1 MTPVLKPVLYADDDE
16 NDLFLMA
23 RAFNKI
29 GITHPLQ
36 TVSDGKAAV
45 AYLSGTPPYANR
57 EAYPLPCL
65 LLLDLSLPG
74 RHGLEVLTWLKN
86 DPSHATMPVVVM
98 TSSNQESDISRAY
111 SLGADGFIIKP
122 GDPDELLRIV
132 KSLQQYWLSDKRPPG
147 TFVEFAASRNIPR
160 PKVDS
165 QPRA

>member
-1 MTPVLKPVLYADDDE
+1 MTTGLKPVLYADDDE

-23 RAFNKI
+23 RAFNKT

-36 TVSDGKAAV
+36 TVSDGKAAM
-45 AYLSGTPPYANR
+45 AYLSGAAPYADR

-74 RHGLEVLTWLKN
+74 RHGLEVLAWLKN
-86 DPSHATMPVVVM
+86 DAVRATIPVVIM
-98 TSSNQESDISRAY
+98 TSSNQESDIYRAY

-132 KSLQQYWLSDKRPPG
+132 KSLQQFWLSDKRPPG
-147 TFVEFAASRNIPR
+147 TFVEFAGSRNVPR

-165 QPRA
+165 GPRL